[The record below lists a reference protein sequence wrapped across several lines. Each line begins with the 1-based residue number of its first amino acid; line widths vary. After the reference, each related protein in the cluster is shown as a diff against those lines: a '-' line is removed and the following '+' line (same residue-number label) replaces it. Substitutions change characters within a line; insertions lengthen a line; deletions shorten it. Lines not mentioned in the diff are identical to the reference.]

1 MAYHL
6 LTIPPPLDPF
16 WLERLRR
23 SPVTGTVGPD
33 GDVEAGGRRLL
44 GAPYP
49 AGTEVTVSLNGRGQV
64 MCESRVEADH
74 RRAELLAQEETLQ
87 RQREQQQRLAR
98 AEARQR
104 AEATNALVQLPVRWA
119 VGIKDVLSGLSATS
133 SGSGRNKATVQ
144 HVLLLEDLQAGR
156 VERKA
161 GQFLCDSPS
170 APQAKQWAAKRME
183 PCQDE
188 HGSPYVPEVT
198 CKRCLALVP
207 KPRIRLGKC
216 S

>member
-1 MAYHL
+1 MASHL
-6 LTIPPPLDPF
+6 LMVPPPLDPF

-33 GDVEAGGRRLL
+33 GEVEAAGRRLL

-64 MCESRVEADH
+64 VCESRLEADH
-74 RRAELLAQEETLQ
+74 RRAEQLAQEETRQ

-104 AEATNALVQLPVRWA
+104 AEATNALVQLPVQWA
-119 VGIKDVLSGLSATS
+119 VGIKDVLSGLSSAS
-133 SGSGRNKATVQ
+133 NGSGRNKATVQ
-144 HVLLLEDLQAGR
+144 HVLLLEDLQLGR
-156 VERKA
+156 LERQA
-161 GQFLCDSPS
+161 GQFLCDSESMP
-170 APQAKQWAAKRME
+170 AAKQWSAKQLA
-183 PCQDE
+183 PQQDE
-188 HGSPYVPEVT
+188 HGAPYTPEVT
-198 CKRCLALVP
+198 CKRCLGLVP
-207 KPRIRLGKC
+207 KPRVRLGKC